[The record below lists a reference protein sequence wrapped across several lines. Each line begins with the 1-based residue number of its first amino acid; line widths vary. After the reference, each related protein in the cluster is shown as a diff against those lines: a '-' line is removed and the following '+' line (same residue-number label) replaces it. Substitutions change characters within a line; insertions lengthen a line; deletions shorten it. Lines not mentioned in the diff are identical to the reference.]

1 MFTANV
7 HVHTIPKSN
16 GSFAVFLCELS
27 LSSHCGSFQS
37 RAMYTTLQKNKE
49 TASAEWNGVFGEAL
63 SSPGTRRRNK
73 KLLSRT
79 PNGEHMTNAAAAWL
93 SRHQNKA
100 QGKLERK
107 VASRLAT
114 RQPKA
119 ADAGPSSIVPIT
131 LRSWPGRMPS
141 QATRGREPQVVV
153 FDMDV
158 LAERYRESLWGTEL
172 MTSARPGLLAAAARL
187 RERFLLC
194 VLCRSPVPEAIELVR
209 ALYDKGLGFD
219 YAYALPPS
227 SGRAHATPVLDV
239 EAMRLLR
246 EEIGMTVASMGRRML
261 AVISLELEDAE
272 IEARLPRPMQMPA
285 WLGGAARHG
294 TARHDT
300 ARAYEATA
308 AAAAAASSSSSLSSR
323 GGRRKSGI
331 EVLVSAASPRPHV
344 RLLLPGVT
352 TLLVPHSRLQPENAT
367 IGMALIAELLFQVH
381 RVAPHDWVAAHATR
395 DPAAAIG
402 AGGWASGLHPG
413 LHPASLVV
421 PEAGAPLPDLA
432 GLARLVVP
440 AAELA
445 RVGLAPSM
453 QPARAGLQ
461 PLSGRMG
468 FGLANSDGD
477 MATGGEEC
485 DAEGA
490 DSGAAEGVVTGSCG
504 GGKPSTASSSTSLSD
519 SEGDEHAGADADE
532 YDDAIHEDADEVED
546 EKDARR
552 STAQALASSAL
563 STAPNARLLV
573 LCVARL
579 RAAGAGIHSLRSVA
593 GSRGSGAA
601 PQTPPRPGLHA
612 PELFEHPGNR
622 VRKSSKEIFEHPG
635 TRARESSKELPAAT
649 GATAAPSA
657 SSTGHA
663 VGSPVRLSPLGRPI
677 SRGAGAGTG
686 TAAFEVLRPPSP
698 SECCDLSVAPFERW
712 ATEDAPTPPCI
723 PSAPKI
729 PWVDCG
735 REKRRRKKRNKEKR

>member
-1 MFTANV
+1 
-7 HVHTIPKSN
+7 
-16 GSFAVFLCELS
+16 
-27 LSSHCGSFQS
+27 
-37 RAMYTTLQKNKE
+37 
-49 TASAEWNGVFGEAL
+49 
-63 SSPGTRRRNK
+63 
-73 KLLSRT
+73 
-79 PNGEHMTNAAAAWL
+79 
-93 SRHQNKA
+93 
-100 QGKLERK
+100 
-107 VASRLAT
+107 
-114 RQPKA
+114 
-119 ADAGPSSIVPIT
+119 
-131 LRSWPGRMPS
+131 
-141 QATRGREPQVVV
+141 
-153 FDMDV
+153 
-158 LAERYRESLWGTEL
+158 
-172 MTSARPGLLAAAARL
+172 
-187 RERFLLC
+187 
-194 VLCRSPVPEAIELVR
+194 
-209 ALYDKGLGFD
+209 
-219 YAYALPPS
+219 
-227 SGRAHATPVLDV
+227 
-239 EAMRLLR
+239 
-246 EEIGMTVASMGRRML
+246 
-261 AVISLELEDAE
+261 
-272 IEARLPRPMQMPA
+272 
-285 WLGGAARHG
+285 
-294 TARHDT
+294 
-300 ARAYEATA
+300 
-308 AAAAAASSSSSLSSR
+308 
-323 GGRRKSGI
+323 
-331 EVLVSAASPRPHV
+331 
-344 RLLLPGVT
+344 
-352 TLLVPHSRLQPENAT
+352 
-367 IGMALIAELLFQVH
+367 
-381 RVAPHDWVAAHATR
+381 
-395 DPAAAIG
+395 
-402 AGGWASGLHPG
+402 
-413 LHPASLVV
+413 
-421 PEAGAPLPDLA
+421 
-432 GLARLVVP
+432 
-440 AAELA
+440 
-445 RVGLAPSM
+445 
-453 QPARAGLQ
+453 
-461 PLSGRMG
+461 MG
-468 FGLANSDGD
+468 FGLAHSDGD

-546 EKDARR
+546 EKDAHEDARR